1 MIKLAKKY
9 DLKVPRYTSYPTTP
23 HFSDAVDGETYK
35 GWLAELDPA
44 QALSLYF
51 HIPFCDEMCWFCGCY
66 TKIVARYDPIAAY
79 METLLKEVDL
89 AADALPGKYRARHLH
104 WGGGSPTMLT
114 PDDWRRLI
122 DRLRSRFDVTD
133 DAEIAVELDP
143 RETTEDYV
151 KGLANASVNRASIGV
166 QDFNPEVQQAINRI
180 QPFEVTKQVFAW
192 LRQNGITGIN
202 MDLMYGL
209 PYQTIARV
217 IDMVDKAVSLEPRR
231 IAIFGYAHVPWMKE
245 HQKMIKEQ
253 TLPDVEERW
262 EQSEAASK
270 RLEEL
275 GYIRIGFDHFARP
288 DDSLASA
295 LKGGSLH
302 RNFQGYT
309 ADKASTLIGF
319 GASAIGSLPQGYV
332 QNFLPTKQYTDLV
345 EAGALPIAKGI
356 ATGSEDILRREII
369 ERLMCDME
377 VDIDT
382 VCAHHQVEADH
393 FSEELNRLSPYVDDD
408 ICRIDGGKIFVS
420 ENARP
425 FVRLIAATFDRYLN
439 TKEGRHSSAV

>member
-1 MIKLAKKY
+1 MTNLAKKY
-9 DLKVPRYTSYPTTP
+9 DLKVPRYTSYPTAP
-23 HFSDAVDGETYK
+23 HFSEAVDGETY
-35 GWLAELDPA
+35 GNWLAELDPS

-79 METLLKEVDL
+79 MDTLLKEVDL
-89 AADALPGKYRARHLH
+89 VADALPGTYQARHLH
-104 WGGGSPTMLT
+104 WGGGSPTMLR
-114 PDDWRRLI
+114 PEDWRQLI

-143 RETTEDYV
+143 RETTEEYV
-151 KGLANASVNRASIGV
+151 KGLADAGVNRASIGV
-166 QDFNPEVQQAINRI
+166 QDFNDEVQQAINRI
-180 QPFEVTKQVFAW
+180 QPFDVTKRVIGW
-192 LRQNGITGIN
+192 LRQHGVTGIN

-209 PYQTIARV
+209 PYQTTERV
-217 IDMVDKAVSLEPRR
+217 LDMVDKAVSLEPRR

-245 HQKMIKEQ
+245 HQKMIKEE
-253 TLPDVEERW
+253 TLPGVEERW
-262 EQSEAASK
+262 EQSETASE

-288 DDSLASA
+288 DDSLATA
-295 LKGGSLH
+295 LNGGSLH

-309 ADKASTLIGF
+309 ADKAATLIGF

-332 QNFLPTKQYTDLV
+332 QNFLPMKQYTDLV
-345 EAGALPIAKGI
+345 DAGTLPTAKGI

-377 VDIDT
+377 VDLEEI
-382 VCAHHQVEADH
+382 CAHHQADAGQ
-393 FSEELNRLSPYVDDD
+393 FGNELSRLSPYVEDD
-408 ICRIDGGKIFVS
+408 ICRIDGSRISIS

-425 FVRLIAATFDRYLN
+425 FVRLVAAAFDSYLN
-439 TKEGRHSSAV
+439 TNEGRHSSAV

>member
-1 MIKLAKKY
+1 
-9 DLKVPRYTSYPTTP
+9 
-23 HFSDAVDGETYK
+23 
-35 GWLAELDPA
+35 
-44 QALSLYF
+44 
-51 HIPFCDEMCWFCGCY
+51 
-66 TKIVARYDPIAAY
+66 
-79 METLLKEVDL
+79 
-89 AADALPGKYRARHLH
+89 
-104 WGGGSPTMLT
+104 
-114 PDDWRRLI
+114 
-122 DRLRSRFDVTD
+122 
-133 DAEIAVELDP
+133 
-143 RETTEDYV
+143 
-151 KGLANASVNRASIGV
+151 
-166 QDFNPEVQQAINRI
+166 
-180 QPFEVTKQVFAW
+180 
-192 LRQNGITGIN
+192 
-202 MDLMYGL
+202 
-209 PYQTIARV
+209 
-217 IDMVDKAVSLEPRR
+217 
-231 IAIFGYAHVPWMKE
+231 MKE

-356 ATGSEDILRREII
+356 VTGSEDILRREII

-425 FVRLIAATFDRYLN
+425 FVRLIAAAFDRYLN